1 MSKIFST
8 EKVNHLKQ
16 PMFFGKPVNIAR
28 YDRVKYPWI
37 DKMTDKMNGFHWLP
51 AIKDLTKDGP
61 DFRSL
66 PEQGKHIFISNLQ
79 RQILLDTI
87 QGRAITKA
95 FMPVA
100 SVPELEPLLVT
111 WEYFETIHSRTYTHI
126 IRNVLP
132 DGSAIFDDIME
143 NEEILKTAKNLTV
156 YYDEYIEYLEK
167 WQVVA
172 DGFDVELDDEFEF
185 NGEVLTLR
193 KLKELFFMCLISV
206 NVLEGLRFYS
216 SFLCSWSFAEKD
228 KMEGNAGLI
237 KLISRDENLHTAIT
251 QKIIR
256 TLRSEDPFF
265 EQLFID
271 KQDEIIKMFEDT
283 VQEEKDWAKYLFQHG
298 SMLGL
303 NEAILGQYIEYMA
316 NRRMKAL
323 GMKAIYNQP
332 QNPVKWSEKWTG
344 SSNIQVANQ
353 ETESSSYVIAGV
365 KSDLADSNNA
375 LNGFEL

>member
-256 TLRSEDPFF
+256 TLRSEDSFF